1 MTDLELFSKRLA
13 EVEKQ
18 NRRIKQVLLLVVVVI
33 GGLGIMGQG
42 QVGQPLRELRILAQD
57 SPEKRT
63 LAQRPVIED
72 LVRAHQFVLADQNGK
87 DRASIVTDGAGSVF
101 LIMFDRNGKP
111 RADLSVGNFGPS
123 LTFLDPSGQARA
135 VFGSTMLVSSHVSEN
150 GVVERTP
157 ASSIVLFD
165 KNGKLIWRQP

>member
-1 MTDLELFSKRLA
+1 MTDLELFSSRLA

-18 NRRIKQVLLLVVVVI
+18 NRRIKQLLLLVVIVI

-42 QVGQPLRELRILAQD
+42 QTGQPLRELGILAQD

-63 LAQRPVIED
+63 VAQRPIVED
-72 LVRAHQFVLADQNGK
+72 LIRARQFVLVDQSDK
-87 DRASIVTDGAGSVF
+87 DRASIVTDAAGSVF

-123 LTFLDPSGQARA
+123 LTFLDPSGRARA
-135 VFGSTMLVSSHVSEN
+135 VFGSTMLVSSHVSDN

-157 ASSIVLFD
+157 ASSIALFD
-165 KNGKLIWRQP
+165 KNGKLLWRQP